1 MIVTAIMLVAGLALL
16 VKGADLFVG
25 GGSGLALRH
34 SISPALIGSTIIAFG
49 TSLPELVVSTD
60 AAATGN
66 TGIALGNVIGS
77 NIANIALVLA
87 LCTLIRPGM
96 VAASGTSR
104 SALVR
109 NTAMMLAATVVFA
122 LLAARGTLD
131 ALAGAVLLSLFA
143 IVLVL
148 LVREGREEGGVEI
161 KSHGWADALYI
172 GLGLV
177 AVIIGAQLVVDGA
190 VELAEAFGIPAFVI
204 GVSVVAVGTSLPEL
218 ATSIVAAIRTKVP
231 SPSATSSGQH
241 LQPPSGSR
249 GKPPPR
255 PGCRRVVGQHR
266 RDRPLLGRDPPPA
279 LRPPLSRPGVVGP
292 PARRLRRLHRLELRS
307 GAGGVTER
315 RKTSK
320 ILVVYANLIPKDV
333 HLPP

>member
-1 MIVTAIMLVAGLALL
+1 MLVVGIALL

-66 TGIALGNVIGS
+66 TGIALGNVLGS

-104 SALVR
+104 PALVR
-109 NTAMMLAATVVFA
+109 HTMLMLGATAAFA
-122 LLAARGTLD
+122 LIAARGTLD
-131 ALAGAVLLSLFA
+131 ALAGVIFLVLFAGILAVLL
-143 IVLVL
+143 
-148 LVREGREEGGVEI
+148 REPREEGTVDI

-177 AVIIGAQLVVDGA
+177 AVIVGARLVVDGA
-190 VELAEAFGIPAFVI
+190 VALAEAFSVPAFVI

-218 ATSIVAAIRTKVP
+218 ATSLVAAVRDEGAISVGNILGSNIFNLLLVLGVSLLLAPVAIGSWADIVAVVLFSVAI
-231 SPSATSSGQH
+231 
-241 LQPPSGSR
+241 L
-249 GKPPPR
+249 
-255 PGCRRVVGQHR
+255 
-266 RDRPLLGRDPPPA
+266 PLLFA
-279 LRPPLSRPGVVGP
+279 RPSVVRAWSVILLVGYAVYIARAFGAVPG
-292 PARRLRRLHRLELRS
+292 
-307 GAGGVTER
+307 
-315 RKTSK
+315 
-320 ILVVYANLIPKDV
+320 
-333 HLPP
+333 